1 MRVSFSG
8 LLDYSKGM
16 IAKVLEYVKKYR
28 MIEEGD
34 TIAAGVSGGADSVCL
49 LFVMLHLQKIIPFRL
64 AVVHVNHGI
73 RQEAGRDADYVRE
86 LCEDKGLP
94 FYLTEADV
102 PEYAA
107 SCGMSSEEAGR
118 EIRYRALREALE
130 REGAGVR
137 GRIAVAHNGND
148 RAETMLFHL
157 FRGTGLT
164 GMSGIR
170 PVSGNI
176 IRPLLCVEREE
187 IEKWLGERDI
197 DYCRDCTNDQDLY
210 TRNRIRHHILPFAR
224 NQVCQGA
231 VANMNRAA
239 DDLLAAEGFVAG
251 RVEEACGRCAAFEEG
266 ERRRAVIS
274 IPDFLGEDPYL
285 QGRILLSCL
294 EKAGEGRRDIGAAH
308 IQGILKLL
316 GTNGSGQ
323 LHLPHGFIA
332 YKNYD
337 TCEIRRKEE
346 AAETGQRAPGPGEY
360 PVTGEGVF
368 GIPGLGQVETRVFP
382 CEKSLN
388 IPKKTYTKWFDY
400 DKITESMVFRTRRP
414 GDYLTVNRNMGRK
427 SLQDY
432 LVNEKVPRNMRDLL
446 YVLAEGSHIVWIPG
460 YRISEYYK
468 VSEDTLNILQ
478 IKIRETDA

>member
-8 LLDYSKGM
+8 LLNYSKGM

-73 RQEAGRDADYVRE
+73 RQEAGRDADYVRG

-102 PEYAA
+102 PGYAA

-197 DYCRDCTNDQDLY
+197 DYCRDCTNDQDL
-210 TRNRIRHHILPFAR
+210 
-224 NQVCQGA
+224 
-231 VANMNRAA
+231 
-239 DDLLAAEGFVAG
+239 
-251 RVEEACGRCAAFEEG
+251 
-266 ERRRAVIS
+266 
-274 IPDFLGEDPYL
+274 
-285 QGRILLSCL
+285 
-294 EKAGEGRRDIGAAH
+294 
-308 IQGILKLL
+308 
-316 GTNGSGQ
+316 
-323 LHLPHGFIA
+323 
-332 YKNYD
+332 
-337 TCEIRRKEE
+337 
-346 AAETGQRAPGPGEY
+346 
-360 PVTGEGVF
+360 
-368 GIPGLGQVETRVFP
+368 
-382 CEKSLN
+382 
-388 IPKKTYTKWFDY
+388 
-400 DKITESMVFRTRRP
+400 
-414 GDYLTVNRNMGRK
+414 
-427 SLQDY
+427 
-432 LVNEKVPRNMRDLL
+432 
-446 YVLAEGSHIVWIPG
+446 
-460 YRISEYYK
+460 
-468 VSEDTLNILQ
+468 
-478 IKIRETDA
+478 

>member
-73 RQEAGRDADYVRE
+73 RQEAGRDADYVRG

-102 PEYAA
+102 PGYAA

-239 DDLLAAEGFVAG
+239 DDLLAAEGFVTG

-274 IPDFLGEDPYL
+274 IPDFLGEDP
-285 QGRILLSCL
+285 
-294 EKAGEGRRDIGAAH
+294 
-308 IQGILKLL
+308 
-316 GTNGSGQ
+316 
-323 LHLPHGFIA
+323 
-332 YKNYD
+332 
-337 TCEIRRKEE
+337 
-346 AAETGQRAPGPGEY
+346 
-360 PVTGEGVF
+360 
-368 GIPGLGQVETRVFP
+368 
-382 CEKSLN
+382 
-388 IPKKTYTKWFDY
+388 
-400 DKITESMVFRTRRP
+400 
-414 GDYLTVNRNMGRK
+414 
-427 SLQDY
+427 
-432 LVNEKVPRNMRDLL
+432 
-446 YVLAEGSHIVWIPG
+446 
-460 YRISEYYK
+460 
-468 VSEDTLNILQ
+468 
-478 IKIRETDA
+478 